1 MQKLELFLSFL
12 SNSIQ
17 SLIFD
22 INVDIIF
29 SSILFLILTLTYFS
43 SFNLIILQYNDIID
57 TIDNLSLFYFGDTL
71 VFMFL
76 LSFISIV
83 YMMLGIFID
92 VSLSILVKLNII
104 STFSYKTLYY
114 LLLLAVFLL
123 ILNFN
128 LLIYNQYLIFYLT
141 IINIFFFI
149 DLVLLYILWY

>member
-149 DLVLLYILWY
+149 DLVLLYIL